1 MSSLYIV
8 FRHKMCES
16 TQSISLGLIKAFVEI
31 KAGWINSKSRCLC
44 FVWTPCA
51 DGKSVK
57 AGDDLL
63 PFFFIT

>member
-31 KAGWINSKSRCLC
+31 KAG
-44 FVWTPCA
+44 
-51 DGKSVK
+51 
-57 AGDDLL
+57 
-63 PFFFIT
+63 